1 MGEKDPNEHN
11 KMICMNASKI
21 NVQELHEEKTQR
33 IWFKSRNDELNEC
46 RVDTF
51 LKKTQNVKMSI
62 LSHIN
67 LF

>member
-1 MGEKDPNEHN
+1 
-11 KMICMNASKI
+11 MNASKI

-33 IWFKSRNDELNEC
+33 IWFKRRNDELNEC